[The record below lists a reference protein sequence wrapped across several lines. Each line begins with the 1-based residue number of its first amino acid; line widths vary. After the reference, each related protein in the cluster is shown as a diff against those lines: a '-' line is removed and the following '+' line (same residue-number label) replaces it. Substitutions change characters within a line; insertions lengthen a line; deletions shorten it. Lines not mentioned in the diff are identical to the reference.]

1 MSSVLVQTPIN
12 SPGATL
18 VLQCLN
24 ADKANSLTLWL
35 TNQGIR
41 YAESIEYITGVGFW
55 CFGNGPDY
63 TYYTLTQAIDAG
75 NGGGWYY
82 NDTAWLSFTQALA

>member
-18 VLQCLN
+18 ALQCLN
-24 ADKANSLTLWL
+24 ADKSNSLQLWL
-35 TNQGIR
+35 TNQGIL
-41 YAESIEYITGVGFW
+41 YAESIEYITGVGLW
-55 CFGNGPDY
+55 CFANGPDH

-82 NDTAWLSFTQALA
+82 NDTAWLMFTPAIA